1 MKNAVIYHSKY
12 GCTREYAEWIA
23 AATGAELVPLAEA
36 KQFDPGDCAAVA
48 FGCPYY
54 AGRLKI
60 SGFVKASLPGL
71 GGKRV
76 AFFAVGGQKPD
87 DPDIARGYENAFT
100 PAQRQQMRFFYLPGR
115 IICARLNWFERQVMK
130 MMKASDYDRT
140 DRAAITPLVEFLK
153 G

>member
-23 AATGAELVPLAEA
+23 QAAGAELVPLAEA
-36 KQFDPGDCAAVA
+36 KRHDLAGYDAVA

-60 SGFVKASLPGL
+60 SGFVKTSLPKL

-87 DPDIARGYENAFT
+87 DPDIARGFENAFT
-100 PAQRQQMRFFYLPGR
+100 PAERQQLRFFYLPGR
-115 IICARLNWFERQVMK
+115 IICAQLNWFERQVMK
-130 MMKASDYDRT
+130 MMKSSDYDRT